1 MLMVRRNGVVYKIS
15 GAGVLENE
23 GVEKDRGLVGGGST
37 FGGNDRCNLEEE
49 ASTKF
54 SFSSTFWVGSGL

>member
-1 MLMVRRNGVVYKIS
+1 MELDGQDM
-15 GAGVLENE
+15 
-23 GVEKDRGLVGGGST
+23 T
-37 FGGNDRCNLEEE
+37 FGESDRRHLKEE